1 MGSIRPTQARK
12 YIPTFEPSHKYVDN
26 ISVLNPRFFR
36 ATEWNG
42 RIMLSADYN
51 ELAVEPSVVNEWM
64 EKWAELILASA

>member
-12 YIPTFEPSHKYVDN
+12 YILNSDKYAAN
-26 ISVLNPRFFR
+26 ICFFKPRFFR

-51 ELAVEPSVVNEWM
+51 ELAVEPSVVNGWM
-64 EKWAELILASA
+64 EKWAELISASA